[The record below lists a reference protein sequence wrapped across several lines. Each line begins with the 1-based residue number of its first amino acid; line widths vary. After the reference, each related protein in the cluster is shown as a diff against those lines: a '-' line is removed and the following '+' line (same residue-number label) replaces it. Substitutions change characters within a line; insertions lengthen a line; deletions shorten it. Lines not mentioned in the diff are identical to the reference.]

1 MAQATT
7 IADALFTKSQQKIMG
22 LLFGKPDT
30 TLYLNEIVRL
40 AGMGKGAIIRELGKM
55 TAAGLLTVKRIGNQN
70 HYQANP
76 SCPVY
81 NDLIAITRK
90 TFGIADVLRQALEPA
105 KEAIEFAFIYGS
117 IATGRDTA
125 TSDIDLMVIG
135 NDLAYADMMTLLI
148 PAEKELQRPI
158 NPSIYSPQEFQKKLQ
173 QENSFLTRVLQQ
185 EKIIILGSEDA
196 ARKAG

>member
-1 MAQATT
+1 MSQATT

-105 KEAIEFAFIYGS
+105 KDAIGFAFIYGS

-125 TSDIDLMVIG
+125 TSDIDLMIIG

-158 NPSIYSPQEFQKKLQ
+158 NPSIYSPEEFQKKLQ

-185 EKIIILGSEDA
+185 QKIIILGSEDA